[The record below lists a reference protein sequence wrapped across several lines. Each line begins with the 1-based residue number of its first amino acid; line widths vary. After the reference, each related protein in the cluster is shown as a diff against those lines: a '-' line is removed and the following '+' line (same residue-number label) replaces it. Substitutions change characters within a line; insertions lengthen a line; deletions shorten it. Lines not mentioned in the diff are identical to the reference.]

1 MRYTQNPSKISA
13 NKLADCV
20 GYQLRPAD
28 SCCVKNTQVLLRGTM
43 VIFCLFLLE
52 ILEYNDEM
60 NPLESVGEKLVHVRY
75 DGKQLRIS

>member
-1 MRYTQNPSKISA
+1 
-13 NKLADCV
+13 
-20 GYQLRPAD
+20 
-28 SCCVKNTQVLLRGTM
+28 M